1 MTAEKVPLFKHDDG
15 SYAPAFHWV
24 PYAYHLEKGR
34 FVGFRA
40 VGLPILLEVRR
51 RALVNPS
58 QVVLKFARRGHN
70 LCADSW
76 AWMPIIGPS
85 ASGIIIIHSADGLQ
99 YWRRS

>member
-1 MTAEKVPLFKHDDG
+1 MTAEKVPLFKLDDG

-24 PYAYHLEKGR
+24 PYAYHLENRR
-34 FVGFRA
+34 FVGFRV
-40 VGLPILLEVRR
+40 VGLRILLEVRR

-58 QVVLKFARRGHN
+58 HVVLKFARRGNN
-70 LCADSW
+70 LFGDFW

-85 ASGIIIIHSADGLQ
+85 ASGIIIIRSADGLQ